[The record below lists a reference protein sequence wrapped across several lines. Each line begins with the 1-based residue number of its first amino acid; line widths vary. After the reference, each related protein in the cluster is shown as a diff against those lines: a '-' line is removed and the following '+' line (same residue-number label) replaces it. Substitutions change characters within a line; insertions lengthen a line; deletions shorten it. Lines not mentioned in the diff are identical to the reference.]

1 VSPSPIKVLVIA
13 DSESDVRRLHG
24 AVAGRAAAQFE
35 LVHVTRLG
43 EAMKQLA
50 DERRF
55 DAVLLDLA
63 LADGQGLESLEQLHE
78 HAPKTPII
86 VMSHV
91 DDEDLAMR
99 ALKAGAQ
106 DSLVKAQVD
115 GQLLVRAIRY
125 AIERQQLHAALREMS
140 LVDPLTQLYNRRGL
154 ITLARQLYKVADRM
168 KKRVSHIFVDLDGLK
183 IINDTLGHR
192 VGDGAL
198 LETTDLLKET
208 FRDSDVMARMGGDE
222 FVVLAMENAGADAE
236 MWTARLQENLRQRN
250 ARAGRE
256 YVLGLSVGIVY
267 YDPDAPRA
275 LDDLLQ
281 RADHLMYQEKRAK
294 RPTPVTGVMLP
305 TPSKPFTATTFTR
318 AD

>member
-1 VSPSPIKVLVIA
+1 MSPGPIRVLVIA
-13 DSESDVRRLHG
+13 DSERDVRRLHG

-35 LVHVTRLG
+35 LMHVTKVN
-43 EAMKQLA
+43 EAMKLLG

-63 LADGQGLESLEQLHE
+63 LTDGEGLEPLEQLHE

-91 DDEDLAMR
+91 EDEALAMR

-106 DSLVKAQVD
+106 DSLVKDQVE

-183 IINDTLGHR
+183 MINDTLGHS
-192 VGDGAL
+192 VGDRAL
-198 LETTDLLKET
+198 IETTDLLKET

-250 ARAGRE
+250 ARADRE
-256 YVLGLSVGIVY
+256 YPLGLSVGIVY

-281 RADHLMYQEKRAK
+281 RADSLMYEEKRAK
-294 RPTPVTGVMLP
+294 RMSPAGGVMLP
-305 TPSKPFTATTFTR
+305 TPSKPFPATILTR